1 MKRFHQLLAFA
12 LSAAIVWVL
21 GTPGAV
27 FAEKEKEIL
36 KTKAA
41 RAIVT
46 PDGKFVAAASDNVR
60 LIDPFAKKSTV
71 FRKSYASLFF
81 SADGKTLVLFKP
93 FDTDKTDDI
102 ELIDIA
108 TRKSQGH
115 FSVPSPGHIASALAP
130 ENKIFA
136 HGGLKDLYLT
146 DPKTGKQTAE
156 AKNLD
161 GQPWCLVFSPDGKQ
175 LACGFDQKKVMFF
188 DVDGLKQDKTVA
200 MPDWVQRV
208 AYTPDGKQLAAS
220 AGDTV
225 SIIDVATGKVTA
237 TFACAKGKI
246 ARGVAFGADGKVLA
260 TSCSDGTVTLWD
272 VATRKALDTIKQP
285 ADVFEISLSADAK
298 ILTVSLETDVSYIYD
313 VSAATG
319 AK

>member
-1 MKRFHQLLAFA
+1 MKQFHQLLAFTV
-12 LSAAIVWVL
+12 SAVTVWVL
-21 GTPGAV
+21 GAPGAAL
-27 FAEKEKEIL
+27 AEKEKEIL

-46 PDGKFVAAASDNVR
+46 PDGKFVAAAGDNVR
-60 LIDPFAKKSTV
+60 LIDPYAKKSTV
-71 FRKSYASLFF
+71 FRKSYAFPFF
-81 SADGKTLVLFKP
+81 SADGKTLVLFKA

-102 ELIDIA
+102 ELIDLA

-115 FSVPSPGHIASALAP
+115 FSVPSPGHIASALSP
-130 ENKIFA
+130 ESKTFA
-136 HGGLKDLYLT
+136 FGSAKDLYLA
-146 DPKTGKQTAE
+146 DPKTGKQIAE
-156 AKNLD
+156 VKNLD

-188 DVDGLKQDKTVA
+188 DVDGLKPGKTVA
-200 MPDWVQRV
+200 MPDLVQRI
-208 AYTPDGKQLAAS
+208 AYTPDGKHLAAA

-225 SIIDVATGKVTA
+225 SLIDVSAGKVAA
-237 TFACAKGKI
+237 TFPCTKGKF
-246 ARGVAFGADGKVLA
+246 ARGVAFGAAGKVLA
-260 TSCSDGTVTLWD
+260 CSCSDGTVTLWD
-272 VATRKALDTIKQP
+272 ATTKKPLDTLKLP
-285 ADVFEISLSADAK
+285 ADVFELSLSADAK

>member
-1 MKRFHQLLAFA
+1 MKRFHQLLAFTV
-12 LSAAIVWVL
+12 SAVFVWVI

-41 RAIVT
+41 RAMVT
-46 PDGKFVAAASDNVR
+46 PDGKSVAAAGDNVR
-60 LIDPFAKKSTV
+60 LIDPFAKKSIV
-71 FRKSYASLFF
+71 FRKSYASPLL
-81 SADGKTLVLFKP
+81 STDGKTLVLVKAL
-93 FDTDKTDDI
+93 DTDKTDDV
-102 ELIDIA
+102 ELIDLA

-115 FSVPSPGHIASALAP
+115 FSVPSAGHIASALSP
-130 ENKIFA
+130 ESKLFA
-136 HGGLKDLYLT
+136 HGGLKDLFLT

-161 GQPWCLVFSPDGKQ
+161 GQPWCLSFSPDGKQ

-188 DVDGLKQDKTVA
+188 DVDGLKPGKTVA

-225 SIIDVATGKVTA
+225 SIIDVGTGKVIA
-237 TFACAKGKI
+237 TLSCTKGKL
-246 ARGVAFGADGKVLA
+246 ARGVVFGADGKVLA
-260 TSCSDGTVTLWD
+260 TACSDGTVTLWD
-272 VATRKALDTIKQP
+272 VATKKTLDTIKLP

-298 ILTVSLETDVSYIYD
+298 ILTASLETDVSYIYD